1 MKFLELLKTRKT
13 RKRLRQ
19 MDKLERAAE
28 KIRVRYPNY
37 VVGTGTYGIPEVFE
51 FGDDT
56 ILRVGSY
63 TSIAAGVRILL
74 GGEHRTDWLTTYPFP
89 AMMDGLEDIKDYA
102 PSKGDV
108 VIGSDCWVCAN
119 AMILSGVTIGHGAVV
134 AAGAVVTRDIAPFAV
149 VGGNPCKFIR
159 WRFDEEIRQLLLDT
173 GWWDW
178 SIDEVKSVARI
189 LSGSD
194 ISAFVAY
201 IKSRNAA
208 GASPLLRPAN
218 DGNSQSIG
226 AV

>member
-28 KIRVRYPNY
+28 KIRLRYPNY
-37 VVGTGTYGIPEVFE
+37 VVGIGTYGVPEVLE
-51 FGDDT
+51 FGDKT

-63 TSIAAGVRILL
+63 TSIAGGVRILL

-108 VIGSDCWVCAN
+108 VIGSDCWICAD
-119 AMILSGVTIGHGAVV
+119 AMILSGVTIGHGAIV
-134 AAGAVVTRDIAPFAV
+134 AAGAVVTRDVAPFAV
-149 VGGNPCKFIR
+149 VGGNPSKFIR
-159 WRFDEEIRQLLLDT
+159 WRFDEAIRQRLLDAA
-173 GWWDW
+173 WWDW
-178 SIDEVKSVARI
+178 PMEEVKSVARM

-194 ISAFVAY
+194 IDTFLAY
-201 IKSRNAA
+201 LQARDTA
-208 GASPLLRPAN
+208 GSGQPVS
-218 DGNSQSIG
+218 SQRG
-226 AV
+226 

>member
-1 MKFLELLKTRKT
+1 MKFFELLKTRQT

-28 KIRVRYPNY
+28 KIRLRYPNY

-51 FGDDT
+51 FGDNT

-89 AMMDGLEDIKDYA
+89 AMMAGLEDIKDYA

-108 VIGSDCWVCAN
+108 VIGSDCWICAD
-119 AMILSGVTIGHGAVV
+119 AMILSGVTIGHGAIV
-134 AAGAVVTRDIAPFAV
+134 AAGAVVTRDVAPFAV

-159 WRFDEEIRQLLLDT
+159 WRFDEETRQQLLDAA
-173 GWWDW
+173 WWDW
-178 SIDEVKSVARI
+178 PMDEVKSVARM

-194 ISAFVAY
+194 LDAFLTYLQSREATVAE
-201 IKSRNAA
+201 
-208 GASPLLRPAN
+208 PAYCAESF
-218 DGNSQSIG
+218 NSG
-226 AV
+226 V

>member
-1 MKFLELLKTRKT
+1 MKFFELLKTRQT

-28 KIRVRYPNY
+28 KIRLRYPNY

-51 FGDDT
+51 FGDKT

-89 AMMDGLEDIKDYA
+89 AMMAGLEDIKDYA

-108 VIGSDCWVCAN
+108 VIGSDCWICAD
-119 AMILSGVTIGHGAVV
+119 AMILSGVTIGHGAIV
-134 AAGAVVTRDIAPFAV
+134 AAGAVVTRDVAPFAV

-159 WRFDEEIRQLLLDT
+159 WRFDEETRQQLLDAA
-173 GWWDW
+173 WWDW
-178 SIDEVKSVARI
+178 PMDEVKSVARM

-194 ISAFVAY
+194 LDAFLAYLQSREATVADPVYSA
-201 IKSRNAA
+201 
-208 GASPLLRPAN
+208 ASF
-218 DGNSQSIG
+218 NSG
-226 AV
+226 V